1 MNTIRRAHAGDTFH
15 QCVRCLYYL
24 LLFGTWTTLT
34 VPKSVPQGAR
44 LLPSPHVTQRT
55 KGLCIPAGG
64 PILLSLHMSG
74 LGDEG
79 TDSILALPD
88 YGNLGGAQV

>member
-1 MNTIRRAHAGDTFH
+1 MNTIRTAHAGDILY
-15 QCVRCLYYL
+15 QGMRCLYYW
-24 LLFGTWTTLT
+24 LLFGAWTTLT

-55 KGLCIPAGG
+55 NVLCVPAGG

-79 TDSILALPD
+79 TEWLAS
-88 YGNLGGAQV
+88 